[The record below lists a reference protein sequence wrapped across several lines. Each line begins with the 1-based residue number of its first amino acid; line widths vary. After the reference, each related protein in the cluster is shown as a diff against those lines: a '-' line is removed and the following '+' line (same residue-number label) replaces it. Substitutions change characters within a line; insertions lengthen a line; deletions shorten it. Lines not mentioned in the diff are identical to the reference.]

1 MTKTYWIPIL
11 CSSSLFVIILI
22 NTPGKRT
29 RSIDVT
35 TLIVNA
41 TRINSLKYIFR
52 RFSSFFPIVLA
63 ASVVDA
69 VLNPI
74 AGISVIVSA

>member
-11 CSSSLFVIILI
+11 CSSSLFVDHPHKHTRKENEKYRRDNTDCKCYPNQFPKIYLPEIL
-22 NTPGKRT
+22 
-29 RSIDVT
+29 V
-35 TLIVNA
+35 
-41 TRINSLKYIFR
+41 
-52 RFSSFFPIVLA
+52 FFPIALA